1 MCWSNGLKDG
11 KKMKTSMKKFG
22 WFLLGLVLF
31 ASCKKEVSNLSDLK
45 SNFYA
50 LKQTPTHLGE
60 NLKVEFGANAD
71 KIDSVLLILNGKELP
86 NDVKLDLTNSI
97 LGMNKIQ
104 LKVFVGDDF
113 VWGETEIPILN
124 PEKETSIEY
133 TVLKE
138 YPHNTELF
146 TQGLFFHNNLIY
158 ESGGQYKRSKL
169 VNYKLGATSYN
180 KELKMNDE
188 TFAEGITLFN
198 HKIYQ
203 ITYRQ
208 KDIFVYDATT
218 FELLE
223 TLRMPDMVREG
234 WGITSN
240 GKELLVSDGTQ
251 NIYFFDEKF
260 NFQRKIQVVGN
271 VSIYTNVNE
280 LEYINNRIYANIW
293 TTNFVLIINPES
305 GAVEQY
311 YDFTPLSETK
321 GSDDVL
327 NGIAAVGK
335 NLVITGKNWTKLY
348 EIENKIV
355 E

>member
-1 MCWSNGLKDG
+1 MNKI
-11 KKMKTSMKKFG
+11 G
-22 WFLLGLVLF
+22 WLLLGLLLVV
-31 ASCKKEVSNLSDLK
+31 SCEKDISNLSDLK

-50 LKQTPTHLGE
+50 FKQSPIHLGK
-60 NLKVEFGANAD
+60 NLKVEFGANQD
-71 KIDSVLLILNGKELP
+71 KIDSVVLILNGKELP
-86 NDVKLDLTNSI
+86 NDVELSLENAH
-97 LGMNKIQ
+97 LGMNKFQ
-104 LKVFVGDDF
+104 MKVFIGDDF
-113 VWGETEIPILN
+113 IWGETELPILN
-124 PEKETSIEY
+124 PTPETAIEY
-133 TVLKE
+133 NVLAE

-146 TQGLFFHNNLIY
+146 TQGLFYHNGLMY
-158 ESGGQYKRSKL
+158 ESGGQYKKSKL
-169 VNYKLGATSYN
+169 VNYKLGSSTYN

-198 HKIYQ
+198 NKIYQ

-208 KDIFVYDATT
+208 KDIFVYDVNT

-234 WGITSN
+234 WGLTTN
-240 GKELLVSDGTQ
+240 GKELLVTDGTQ

-260 NFQRKIQVVGN
+260 NLQRKIQVVGN
-271 VSIYTNVNE
+271 VSIYTHVNE
-280 LEYINNRIYANIW
+280 LEYINDKIYANVW
-293 TTNFVLIINPES
+293 TTNYVLIINPET

-335 NLVITGKNWTKLY
+335 NLVVTGKNWTKLY